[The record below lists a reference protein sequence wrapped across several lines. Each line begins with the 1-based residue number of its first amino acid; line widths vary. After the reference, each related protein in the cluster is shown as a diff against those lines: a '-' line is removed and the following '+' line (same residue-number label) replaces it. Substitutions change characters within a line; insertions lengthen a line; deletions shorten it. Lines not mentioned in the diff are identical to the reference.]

1 MSLILSSTFL
11 AGAAALV
18 YEVLWVRLVTVELGH
33 TAPAVASVLT
43 AFMAGLAAG
52 GWLGGRAADR
62 RSPAGALRLYAALEL
77 CAGAAA
83 LASRPLLSAAGSWA
97 VSAGVA
103 GLSPASQAASA
114 FVIAV
119 AVLFVPSALLGASL
133 PLLVRAAKPE
143 GKPDAPLARV
153 YGVNTLGAVL
163 GCLAGGLWLLP
174 AVGLKTAL
182 AWAAGA
188 DAAAAALAWVA
199 SRAADALAPKPA
211 PRLRAVPWPPLLLLL
226 ATGAA
231 AMACETAWT
240 RALALLVGSTTYA
253 FSAVLA
259 IILVGLA
266 AGSVAYGLRR
276 NESSSGLARLLLI
289 LSGLVAAG
297 LAAYD
302 RLPWLLVT
310 ATGGRHPVLSAF
322 AFSALLAGPPA
333 LLMGAVLPWAAA
345 LAAPARER
353 LGRAVGAL
361 YAANTAGA
369 IAGSCAAGLFLLP
382 VLGWRGTLCAAALV
396 YAAAAAALLH
406 GRARALALLPAAL
419 ALFGAR
425 GNPRLEASGMFL
437 YAPYYASGSGF
448 AEFTEDL
455 SRDRVIF
462 HETGRNA
469 TATVLESPHG
479 ERFLRVNGKTDASEG
494 GDMATQLLLGYLPR
508 LWGPEAPRS
517 ALVVGLGAGLTAA
530 ALADDAGL
538 ERLDVVEIE
547 PAVARAARLFSRSN
561 RAVLDDPRLRLV
573 LADARQFLAAPGP
586 RYDLIVSE
594 PSNPWIAGVAY
605 LFTKEAFALSRD
617 RLSPGGVA
625 CQWFHSYHMRLEDF
639 RLIARTFVSVFPH
652 AALLS
657 NGEADY
663 FLLGS
668 LEPLAPD
675 FRRFQSAFGG
685 GRRVGQDM
693 ARMARGLDEP
703 FTLLTG
709 TFVLGD
715 ADLRRWAG
723 PGPLHEDDRP
733 TLETDAPLSFHRASA
748 GAVLSSLNSAKT
760 SWMPPG
766 TKDIVVHNS
775 DLALLFAKAA
785 EAALDAEK
793 APSAAGPISRA
804 LRLDPRSAR
813 AWTAYGR
820 YLDAVGRDDEAAA
833 ALRKGAALGPSS
845 PESRARLGIFL
856 YAAGRPE
863 QGRPELEAARRLMP
877 GHPLACLGLGW
888 MALEA
893 GDRAGARA
901 VLSEALSYP
910 VPVVKLRADLANA
923 LKRAQGPEELP

>member
-1 MSLILSSTFL
+1 MTLLLSSTFL

-18 YEVLWVRLVTVELGH
+18 YEVLWVRLVTISLGH

-43 AFMAGLAAG
+43 AFMGGLAAG

-62 RSPAGALRLYAALEL
+62 RSAAGALRLYAVLEL

-83 LASRPLLSAAGSWA
+83 LASRPLLAAAGAWA
-97 VSAGVA
+97 VSVGAA
-103 GLSPASQAASA
+103 GLEPKSQAACA
-114 FVIAV
+114 FAIAV
-119 AVLFVPSALLGASL
+119 AILFVPSALLGASL
-133 PLLVRAAKPE
+133 PLLVRAAKAD
-143 GKPDAPLARV
+143 GKPDAPLGRI
-153 YGVNTLGAVL
+153 YGFNTLGAVA

-174 AVGLKTAL
+174 ALGLKAAL

-188 DAAAAALAWVA
+188 DALAAALAW
-199 SRAADALAPKPA
+199 RAARGCDGSAPLPSPA
-211 PRLRAVPWPPLLLLL
+211 RGTIPPGPAALLL

-253 FSAVLA
+253 FSAVLSV
-259 IILVGLA
+259 ILVGLA
-266 AGSVAYGLRR
+266 LGSLAYGRWR
-276 NESSSGLARLLLI
+276 DEGSSGLARLLLL
-289 LSGLVAAG
+289 LSLLVVAG

-333 LLMGAVLPWAAA
+333 LLMGALLPWSVA

-353 LGRAVGAL
+353 IGRAVGAL

-369 IAGSCAAGLFLLP
+369 IFGSAAAGLVLLP
-382 VLGWRGTLCAAALV
+382 ALGWRGTLCCAALA
-396 YAAAAAALLH
+396 YAAAAAAQLR
-406 GRARALALLPAAL
+406 GRSRALALAPAAL
-419 ALFGAR
+419 ALLCLR

-455 SRDRVIF
+455 SRDKVIF

-573 LADARQFLAAPGP
+573 LADARQLLAAPGP

-605 LFTKEAFALSRD
+605 LFTREAFALSRD
-617 RLSPGGVA
+617 RLAPGGVA
-625 CQWFHSYHMRLEDF
+625 TQWFHSYHMRVEDF
-639 RLIARTFVSVFPH
+639 QLVVRTFVSVFPH
-652 AALLS
+652 AVLLS

-668 LEPLAPD
+668 QEPLAPD
-675 FRRFQSAFGG
+675 FRRFEAVFGDG
-685 GRRVGQDM
+685 ERAGRDLS
-693 ARMARGLDEP
+693 RMARGLDTP

-723 PGPLHEDDRP
+723 AGPLHEDDRP

-748 GAVLSSLNSAKT
+748 GAALASLNAAKT
-760 SWMPPG
+760 SWLPPG
-766 TKDIVVHNS
+766 TKNILVRNR
-775 DLALLFAKAA
+775 DLAQLFAKAA
-785 EAALDAEK
+785 EAALDVEK
-793 APSAAGPISRA
+793 APSAAEPISRA
-804 LRLDPRSAR
+804 MKLDPRSSR

-820 YLDAVGRDDEAAA
+820 FLDATGRDDEAEA
-833 ALRKGAALGPSS
+833 ALRNGVLFGPAS
-845 PESRARLGIFL
+845 PDAHARLGIFL
-856 YAAGRPE
+856 YAAGDPAR
-863 QGRPELEAARRLMP
+863 GWPELEAARRLMP

-888 MALEA
+888 MALES
-893 GDRAGARA
+893 GDKAGARA
-901 VLSEALSYP
+901 VLSEALAQP
-910 VPVVKLRADLANA
+910 VPEVRLRADLANA
-923 LKRAQGPEELP
+923 LRIASD